1 MLIFSLYVSFW
12 LHGSEMRRGVFKY
25 VIITT
30 ILAKLHEKTTDDDL
44 PEKEDP
50 KRKRTGTKR

>member
-1 MLIFSLYVSFW
+1 
-12 LHGSEMRRGVFKY
+12 MRRGVFKY